1 MVLLDQCRRVAPT
14 RFALAAH
21 EVVMSHALS
30 QWVQST
36 GVDQAA
42 VAGITVIHAQWIV
55 LRYDRQTVLQL
66 YSSSTS
72 TVGTSGTRVRSIV
85 APQLTVGSSILHVHD
100 PLVVIHRSRGVPES
114 CSKGVMI
121 QGDTASGVS
130 GFRRDCGEAID
141 H

>member
-1 MVLLDQCRRVAPT
+1 MVLVDQCHRVAPT
-14 RFALAAH
+14 RFAFAVH
-21 EVVMSHALS
+21 KVVTSHALS

-42 VAGITVIHAQWIV
+42 VAGIAVVHAQWIV
-55 LRYDRQTVLQL
+55 LRYSRQTVLQL
-66 YSSSTS
+66 YSSYTS
-72 TVGTSGTRVRSIV
+72 TVATSRTRARSIV
-85 APQLTVGSSILHVHD
+85 APQLTVRSSILHIHD

-114 CSKGVMI
+114 CGKWVMI
-121 QGDTASGVS
+121 QGDAAGGVS